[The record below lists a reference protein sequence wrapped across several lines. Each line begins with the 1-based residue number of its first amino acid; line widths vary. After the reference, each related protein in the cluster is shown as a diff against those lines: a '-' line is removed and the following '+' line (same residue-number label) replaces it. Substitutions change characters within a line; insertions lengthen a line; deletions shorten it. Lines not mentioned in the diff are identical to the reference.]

1 MVFVGIIFIHL
12 IIFFLFTPFF
22 KPFRL
27 SRIIFTYALPLIPL
41 CTIWDGMV
49 SIIRLHEPKNLQKI
63 VQGVDPNKRYFWKIG
78 KAKHRFGLKVSYL
91 IGYSNDYKTDV

>member
-1 MVFVGIIFIHL
+1 MKVPKNLNGLQTMFSAFHHFRTTDAKKILRNAMDNNRPIAIFDGGDKNILVFVGIIFIHL

-41 CTIWDGMV
+41 CTIWDG
-49 SIIRLHEPKNLQKI
+49 IN
-63 VQGVDPNKRYFWKIG
+63 N
-78 KAKHRFGLKVSYL
+78 
-91 IGYSNDYKTDV
+91 